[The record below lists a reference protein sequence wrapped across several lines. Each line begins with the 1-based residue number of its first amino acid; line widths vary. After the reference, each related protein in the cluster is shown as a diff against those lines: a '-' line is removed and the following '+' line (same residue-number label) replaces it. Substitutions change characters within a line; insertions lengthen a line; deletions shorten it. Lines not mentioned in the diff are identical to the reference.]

1 MPQTVSSIAFEAS
14 NSLATSRRETCDDG
28 SVASVFEIF
37 ATSRKGGT
45 KWFPGL
51 AKRLSKDKAPAAIH
65 HLTGEAERTC
75 YDWCKGAVDP
85 PARLVI
91 KLLHSEV
98 GWIVLEY
105 LMAGCKQSWWLETV
119 QARECARAYESK
131 REQLQFQFK

>member
-28 SVASVFEIF
+28 SSVSVFEIF

-91 KLLHSEV
+91 KLLHSDV
-98 GWIVLEY
+98 GWVVLEY
-105 LMAGCKQSWWLETV
+105 LMRGSNQPWWDEV
-119 QARECARAYESK
+119 RRARNGARAF
-131 REQLQFQFK
+131 REAWQQEEMDV